1 MEKMAVSIYKNDI
14 PKSLDLGAEI
24 AVDTETMGLKFGRD
38 RLCLV
43 QLANS
48 EGTVYL
54 IQIDK
59 NQKHAPNLAKLMTDE
74 KILKIFHY
82 ARFDI
87 CVLYKNLNF
96 MTRNIYCTKIASKL
110 ARTFSQSHGLKNLVK
125 EVLSIDISKEQQSS
139 YWGAN
144 VLDKNQINYA
154 KQDVLY
160 LHKIRQH
167 LDKIL
172 KHEERFD
179 VFEKTCRFLPT
190 RCELDNMG
198 WDDIDPFSH

>member
-1 MEKMAVSIYKNDI
+1 MAVTIYKNDI
-14 PKSLDLGAEI
+14 PKNFDIGKEI

-43 QLANS
+43 QIASS
-48 EGTVYL
+48 EGTIYL

-59 NQKHAPNLAKLMTDE
+59 NQKEAPNLAKLMTSE
-74 KILKIFHY
+74 EVIKIFHY

-87 CVLYKNLNF
+87 GVLYRNLNF
-96 MTRNIYCTKIASKL
+96 MTQNIYCTKIASKIG
-110 ARTFSQSHGLKNLVK
+110 RTFSQSHGLKSLVK
-125 EVLSIDISKEQQSS
+125 EILSIDISKEQQSS
-139 YWGAN
+139 YWGAD
-144 VLDKNQINYA
+144 VLDENQINYA

-160 LHKIRQH
+160 LHRIKQH

-172 KHEERFD
+172 KREDRHD
-179 VFEKTCRFLPT
+179 IFEKTCRFLPT

-198 WDDIDPFSH
+198 WDDVDPFSH